1 MFFKSKIKKIIDNS
15 SHLLRGITDPLIVTD
30 KKLVIQFANEAF
42 LKAMGYTKSE
52 VVGKLTCAEV
62 CKTPL
67 CNTGNCTI
75 KNCLEKKQPITGQT
89 IAETRSGVKIP
100 IRAACNALY
109 DSDGIAVGGFEL
121 LSQLDQLDE
130 GFLSNMGDAAF
141 RTDRNL
147 VIQSINNSALTALG
161 YKREEVIGKMTCAE
175 LCRTPLCNTSQC
187 TIKKAMDQKE
197 TMVGTT
203 VAQTREGKVL
213 PIRAS
218 CGYLADSNGNITGGF
233 EIINTIDKLDEGFLS
248 TMADAA
254 FRTDLNLVIQNINE
268 AALKTLGY
276 RREEVVGKMTCADL
290 CRTPLCNTSNCTI
303 KNAIEKKTTI
313 VGTTIAQTRDGRTLP
328 VRASCGYLTG
338 GDGNVSGGF
347 EVISTVDTLDEGFL
361 SIMADAAFR
370 TDKNLVIQNINDA
383 ALNFLGYKR
392 EEVVGKMTC
401 ADLCKTPVCNT
412 ADCTIKNCMRDKRT
426 IVAETDARTRSGK
439 IIPVRAS
446 CGYLQDA
453 NGNITGGFE
462 VISDN
467 SAFVDMVDAM
477 AEVEKGDLT
486 VSIKEEHLERNDAVG
501 RMASA
506 ISSTIKKLAETIS
519 EVASSADNVSEGSEQ
534 ISAASQQLS
543 QGASEQAAS
552 IEETTSS
559 MEQMSASIQQNADNS
574 QQTEKI
580 AMQAATDAEES
591 GKAVNQAVEAMKL
604 IANKISIIEEIARQT
619 NLLALNAAI
628 EAARAGEH
636 GKGFAVVAAEVRKLA
651 ERSQIAAGEISQLSG
666 SSTRIAENAGTML
679 NKLVPDIQK
688 TSQLVQ
694 EISAASREQN
704 SGVEQISQALQQL
717 NQVIQ
722 QNASSSEEMASTA
735 EELSSQAIQLKE
747 NTEFFKVDETARMH
761 DRENDPNRQLTYK
774 HQAPT
779 GKQVRLVAPRKTG
792 FKKLAYTENGNEKTH
807 QGVILD
813 LKNDEIDDNQFVKY

>member
-1 MFFKSKIKKIIDNS
+1 MEKKI
-15 SHLLRGITDPLIVTD
+15 
-30 KKLVIQFANEAF
+30 
-42 LKAMGYTKSE
+42 
-52 VVGKLTCAEV
+52 
-62 CKTPL
+62 
-67 CNTGNCTI
+67 
-75 KNCLEKKQPITGQT
+75 
-89 IAETRSGVKIP
+89 
-100 IRAACNALY
+100 
-109 DSDGIAVGGFEL
+109 
-121 LSQLDQLDE
+121 
-130 GFLSNMGDAAF
+130 
-141 RTDRNL
+141 
-147 VIQSINNSALTALG
+147 
-161 YKREEVIGKMTCAE
+161 
-175 LCRTPLCNTSQC
+175 
-187 TIKKAMDQKE
+187 
-197 TMVGTT
+197 T
-203 VAQTREGKVL
+203 V
-213 PIRAS
+213 
-218 CGYLADSNGNITGGF
+218 
-233 EIINTIDKLDEGFLS
+233 
-248 TMADAA
+248 
-254 FRTDLNLVIQNINE
+254 
-268 AALKTLGY
+268 
-276 RREEVVGKMTCADL
+276 
-290 CRTPLCNTSNCTI
+290 
-303 KNAIEKKTTI
+303 
-313 VGTTIAQTRDGRTLP
+313 VGTTIAQTRDGRTIP
-328 VRASCGYLTG
+328 VRASCGYLTDT
-338 GDGNVSGGF
+338 DGSISGGF

-412 ADCTIKNCMRDKRT
+412 ADCTIKNCIRDKRT

-439 IIPVRAS
+439 TVPVRAS

-453 NGNITGGFE
+453 NGNVTGGFE

-467 SAFVDMVDAM
+467 SAFVDMVYAM
-477 AEVEKGDLT
+477 GDVEKGDLT
-486 VSIKEEHLERNDAVG
+486 VSIKEEHLGRNDAVG
-501 RMASA
+501 RMALA
-506 ISSTIKKLAETIS
+506 ISNTIKKLADTIS

-574 QQTEKI
+574 LQTEKI
-580 AMQAATDAEES
+580 AMQAANDAEES

-704 SGVEQISQALQQL
+704 AGVEQISQALQQL

-747 NTEFFKVDETARMH
+747 NTEFFKVDDTTRTLNNEAGQNLQLPYMQ
-761 DRENDPNRQLTYK
+761 RQLT
-774 HQAPT
+774 
-779 GKQVRLVAPRKTG
+779 GKDAGTPAKRKTG
-792 FKKLAYTENGNEKTH
+792 IKKLAFAENSREKAH
-807 QGVILD
+807 QGVIL
-813 LKNDEIDDNQFVKY
+813 NFENGEIDDNQFVKY